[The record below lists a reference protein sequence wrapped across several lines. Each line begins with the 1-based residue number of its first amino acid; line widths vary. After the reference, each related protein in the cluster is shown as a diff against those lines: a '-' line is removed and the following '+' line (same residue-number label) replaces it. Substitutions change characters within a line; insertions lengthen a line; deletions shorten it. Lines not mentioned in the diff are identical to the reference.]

1 MIARLSK
8 VATMSNLPAISGTV
22 TQTQMWIT
30 LLRSLMATSPAL
42 TIRLLP
48 ESIIY
53 MVGRSKTKAGLSME
67 ILIEIP
73 SWPFSAILMTKPA
86 RRQGSGRKLTLGS
99 VSPAR
104 KVRPSHKSGLT
115 DLIARVHLIHSCRGL
130 VYSRAILDSIS
141 FTGLVDY
148 LLITRLA
155 V

>member
-1 MIARLSK
+1 
-8 VATMSNLPAISGTV
+8 MSNLPVISGTV
-22 TQTQMWIT
+22 IQIQTWIT

-53 MVGRSKTKAGLSME
+53 TVGRSKTKAGLSME

-99 VSPAR
+99 VCPAR

-115 DLIARVHLIHSCRGL
+115 DLTARVHLDTLLPRVGILTGYPRQSFLH
-130 VYSRAILDSIS
+130 RAS
-141 FTGLVDY
+141 
-148 LLITRLA
+148 
-155 V
+155 

>member
-1 MIARLSK
+1 
-8 VATMSNLPAISGTV
+8 MSNLPVISGTV
-22 TQTQMWIT
+22 TQIQTWIT

-53 MVGRSKTKAGLSME
+53 TVGRSKTKAGLSME

-86 RRQGSGRKLTLGS
+86 RRQGSGRKLTLSS
-99 VSPAR
+99 VCPAR
-104 KVRPSHKSGLT
+104 KVRPFHKSGLT
-115 DLIARVHLIHSCRGL
+115 DLTARVHLDTLLPRFG
-130 VYSRAILDSIS
+130 ILTGYPRQS
-141 FTGLVDY
+141 FLTGLVDY